1 MQCTTYHG
9 VEFAGEG
16 RESSRVPATCSV
28 QHTMALSSL
37 VMDPPVLTELALQ
50 TEEPFFTRI
59 IDMGTPSS

>member
-1 MQCTTYHG
+1 
-9 VEFAGEG
+9 
-16 RESSRVPATCSV
+16 
-28 QHTMALSSL
+28 MALSSL